1 MTQKGWCPSSY
12 ARFHAL
18 NKIVSL
24 CNLSSLEDHPASA
37 AVDIHHLPLF
47 GSLSV
52 VGPPGMKTSSH
63 ASNKSGKP
71 PPVPGGRRGKA
82 GEGGRKA
89 APSNESAKKTPAPAA
104 RIGTRRT
111 SPRHPPSHNSS
122 AAAALTDLA
131 LSTNKASTTP
141 QLPGHRLVF
150 SNNNDVN
157 NDDVGEDDDGEDDKD
172 PDLSQSLLFPL
183 PPLGTVV
190 TEGGKGVE
198 ESQLT
203 TGTGLGDNNDD
214 DGMDTNFIES
224 FDHHY
229 SDDDSKD
236 EDAHI
241 NDYAANTYDFNQRM
255 HHYMEYC
262 AISPRT
268 VRAVEYCCMTQAN
281 TVVCN
286 GITKGKT
293 ELDTDQLREYMQLIR
308 DIPDSYLSITR

>member
-1 MTQKGWCPSSY
+1 
-12 ARFHAL
+12 
-18 NKIVSL
+18 
-24 CNLSSLEDHPASA
+24 
-37 AVDIHHLPLF
+37 VDIHHLPLF